1 MNDDNPTTAEAVAR
15 YLLDHPEFLH
25 EHPEVLTS
33 LQLPHESGEAV
44 SLIERQV
51 DQLRSRNE
59 KLTSQLNQLIKVA
72 GDNETLM
79 TRLHE
84 LTLEL
89 MALGDLG
96 AFFDRLAEVLQEE
109 FEADVLNIS
118 LYDQPVNAGD
128 RTPIFSVDPE
138 EPEWQG
144 LRPQLDKGESTCGR
158 LGRNKLDALF
168 RSRAQWVQST
178 ALVPIGERGF
188 LAIGSSDPARFYP
201 GMGTLFLDL
210 LARVIVARLELEVP
224 EQQRRTA

>member
-1 MNDDNPTTAEAVAR
+1 MTDNKPLDAETVAQFLLEHPDFLTT
-15 YLLDHPEFLH
+15 
-25 EHPEVLTS
+25 HPEVLDQ

-51 DQLRSRNE
+51 DQLRLRNE
-59 KLTSQLNQLIKVA
+59 KLTGQLSQLVKTA
-72 GDNETLM
+72 SDNEVLM

-89 MALGDLG
+89 MTIGDMTT
-96 AFFDRLAEVLQEE
+96 FFDRLAEVLQDD

-118 LYDQPVNAGD
+118 LFEREFEVSD
-128 RTPIFSVDPE
+128 RTPLFKVDRE
-138 EPEWQG
+138 DADLKALQ
-144 LRPQLDKGESTCGR
+144 PQLEKGESTCGR
-158 LGRNKLDALF
+158 LNRKKLDVLF

-178 ALVPIGERGF
+178 ALVPIGDKGF

-210 LARVIVARLELEVP
+210 LARVIFTRLEIVAP

>member
-1 MNDDNPTTAEAVAR
+1 MNDSTALNAESVAE
-15 YLLDHPEFLH
+15 YLQDHPDFLTR
-25 EHPEVLTS
+25 HPEVLDR

-51 DQLRSRNE
+51 EQLRARNE
-59 KLTSQLNQLIKVA
+59 KLTNQLNQLIKVA
-72 GDNETLM
+72 SDNEALM
-79 TRLHE
+79 TRLHD

-89 MALGDLG
+89 MTIGDLG
-96 AFFDRLAEVLQEE
+96 TFFDRLSDVLQEE

-118 LYDQPVNAGD
+118 LYGQSIAASD
-128 RTPIFSVDPE
+128 RTPIFEVDPE
-138 EPEWQG
+138 DADVQS
-144 LRPQLDKGESTCGR
+144 LQPQLEKGESSCGR
-158 LGRNKLDALF
+158 LNRNKLDLLF

-178 ALVPIGERGF
+178 ALVPIGDKGY

-210 LARVIVARLELEVP
+210 LAQVIITRLELEAP